1 MHTLLSGITTALPL
15 LQAKGAAAGTSPFD
29 SIGIVVISVAAFVVA
44 LMLFLW
50 VWKTLYKKPSADE
63 AFVRTGM
70 GGARV
75 FKDKAGLVI
84 GLFHN
89 MKWIS
94 LETMRLEVTR
104 HDKDALITKDR
115 LRVDITAE
123 FYIRVAPEED
133 TILKAARSLGDKSLS
148 ADAVKTLVEAKLV
161 GALRSVAA
169 TKQLVE
175 LHEGRDAFADAV
187 QEALRTDLM
196 QNGLNL
202 ESVSI
207 VKLDMTDKEVLDA
220 NNIFDAVGLR
230 AITEITQRAMTD
242 RNLIE
247 RQREIERKVQDV
259 DSEKRKL
266 TLDQDKE
273 FAAAAQYK
281 EVETFRA
288 QREAETQKFRI
299 EQEQGVRERDIERE
313 RSVKEAE
320 IDRERRVREA
330 DISKETYLISKQQER
345 EQADIAKGQ
354 AVEVS
359 RREAEIVVLDKER
372 QKELERAKQL
382 EAVAERELASQ
393 KVLTVEKTQEAE
405 RDRQVVVIA
414 QKAESEKDQIG
425 KQIAADASAYEVMRR
440 AKAEADAAEMQAN
453 AIERLA
459 KARLA
464 EASARAEGERKLV
477 EARNATRNE
486 VLMQDA
492 VMRLAD
498 KMPEIVRE
506 MMKPAE
512 KISEMRVLNITGLGG
527 GADGKDGSPVGSIVR
542 SFLQAGAALPMF
554 KEMLRLADVDPE
566 KVSVADALRRAAK
579 SVPGMKALA
588 DMVPGEIRT
597 GGDGH
602 VEAPHAADVE
612 VADPA
617 HRGGKPPKKG

>member
-1 MHTLLSGITTALPL
+1 MQTLLAGITAGLPL
-15 LQAKGAAAGTSPFD
+15 LQARGAGTSAFD
-29 SIGIVVISVAAFVVA
+29 SIGIVVVSVAAFVVA

-247 RQREIERKVQDV
+247 RQREVERKVQDV
-259 DSEKRKL
+259 DGEKRKL

-273 FAAAAQYK
+273 FASAAQYK

-330 DISKETYLISKQQER
+330 DIAKETYLIAKQQER

-382 EAVAERELASQ
+382 EAVAERELATQ

-405 RDRQVVVIA
+405 RERQVVVIA

-464 EASARAEGERKLV
+464 EASARAEGERKLI
-477 EARNATRNE
+477 EARNAQRNE

-512 KISEMRVLNITGLGG
+512 KITEMKVLNITGLGG
-527 GADGKDGSPVGSIVR
+527 GDGKDSSPVGSIVR

-588 DMVPGEIRT
+588 GLVPDDVRAD
-597 GGDGH
+597 GGAH
-602 VEAPHAADVE
+602 VEAPHAAGDVE
-612 VADPA
+612 VHDPA
-617 HRGGKPPKKG
+617 HRGGARPPKKG